1 MTTTTKRQRDTDK
14 IKAKKVKTAEDE
26 IKSCFAPDIFTD
38 NFKEKVKQSIAE
50 SFPYKHGVINPLI
63 DDDLLRRVRDEIL
76 KELHF
81 TKKETDIYKVHQTGD
96 LANLSGL
103 DPEELSRL
111 SSLNQLRNALYSQE
125 FRDFLSQVSGTGP
138 LSGIKKDLS
147 INIYEKG
154 CHLLTHDDVIGSRR
168 ISYILYL
175 PNPDEAW
182 KPQWGGALRLYPTV
196 KPNIPQSDWSLAI
209 APAWNQLAF
218 FNVQPGLSF
227 HDVEEVYVDKTRL
240 SISGWFHIPQAGEKG
255 YIEGEQE
262 ETESLS
268 SLKQLESR
276 EVQYLDFPK
285 KSYQGYGDKS
295 SEGDL
300 TDEDIEYLSR
310 YMNSKLLTQES
321 LTTLNDIFCEE
332 SSVEI
337 RDFLNSKYAKSLR
350 DAIDIDDLAPVPA
363 NSKEIPE
370 PWNLARPPHKAMYMY
385 LESSKA
391 CDDETQLESHKRLI
405 EVCNMLKHPSFS
417 KWLRKLSSLTP
428 EGAWVLARRFRP
440 GHDFS
445 LATTHD
451 STESV
456 LEGTLSLTP
465 TKGWVDGEV
474 GGYDLCMSIDED
486 SSADPAIYRGAIQNA
501 DDDPV
506 LLTSQARWNVFN
518 LIVRDQGI
526 LRFVKY
532 ISKNAPGSRWD
543 VSAEWTLKEEEEE
556 EEEEE
561 EKEEKE

>member
-1 MTTTTKRQRDTDK
+1 M
-14 IKAKKVKTAEDE
+14 
-26 IKSCFAPDIFTD
+26 
-38 NFKEKVKQSIAE
+38 
-50 SFPYKHGVINPLI
+50 
-63 DDDLLRRVRDEIL
+63 
-76 KELHF
+76 
-81 TKKETDIYKVHQTGD
+81 
-96 LANLSGL
+96 
-103 DPEELSRL
+103 
-111 SSLNQLRNALYSQE
+111 
-125 FRDFLSQVSGTGP
+125 
-138 LSGIKKDLS
+138 
-147 INIYEKG
+147 
-154 CHLLTHDDVIGSRR
+154 
-168 ISYILYL
+168 
-175 PNPDEAW
+175 
-182 KPQWGGALRLYPTV
+182 
-196 KPNIPQSDWSLAI
+196 
-209 APAWNQLAF
+209 
-218 FNVQPGLSF
+218 
-227 HDVEEVYVDKTRL
+227 
-240 SISGWFHIPQAGEKG
+240 
-255 YIEGEQE
+255 
-262 ETESLS
+262 
-268 SLKQLESR
+268 
-276 EVQYLDFPK
+276 
-285 KSYQGYGDKS
+285 
-295 SEGDL
+295 